1 MAIYLRVRELIQ
13 EVERDV
19 VIIWSLVLVT
29 IFANLILS

>member
-1 MAIYLRVRELIQ
+1 MAIYLRVRELTQ

>member
-1 MAIYLRVRELIQ
+1 MAIYLRVRELTQ

-19 VIIWSLVLVT
+19 IIIWSLVLVT